1 MDAVPLVSR
10 QRQHVRRRA
19 QNSAIEDRSTG
30 ESRAGRSRG
39 SIRPNLPF
47 AYLIL
52 FQGIDHL
59 PKPDRWEDHESKATG
74 VTAGQSQT
82 LFCRMWIAELLNA
95 RTDCAGDAGGGARQ
109 FLVLPT

>member
-1 MDAVPLVSR
+1 MDAVPLVSCQR
-10 QRQHVRRRA
+10 QRVCSRA

-39 SIRPNLPF
+39 SIRPNVPF
-47 AYLIL
+47 AYLIS

-74 VTAGQSQT
+74 VTAGRSQT
-82 LFCRMWIAELLNA
+82 LFCRTGIAVLNA
-95 RTDCAGDAGGGARQ
+95 RADCAGDGGGVARE